1 MISWILI
8 ISMLTVWE
16 FYNMRKKNLRK
27 EKVILVLISLLSLIM
42 AYLYTEHP
50 YDISIAGFVL
60 NLFGYSY

>member
-1 MISWILI
+1 MISWIII

-16 FYNMRKKNLRK
+16 FYNMRKKDLKN
-27 EKVILVLISLLSLIM
+27 EKVILVFISLLSLTM

-50 YDISIAGFVL
+50 YDISIAGFAL